1 MREIVLDTETTG
13 LIFNHSITLD
23 QQPEVVEYFG
33 CVVDLA
39 KRKVLSEYETL
50 VKPTKYP
57 MSPQIIAETKTKL
70 SNEMLK
76 SAPDFQIVAPL
87 IKKQIEKA
95 PLVIAHNASFDKEMI
110 NIEFERLDDEI
121 KWPPTL
127 CTVEQ
132 TIHIK
137 GRRLSLTNL
146 HIELFKEPFPE
157 AHRARA
163 DVMALVRC
171 CNELFKRGL
180 L

>member
-1 MREIVLDTETTG
+1 MKALVIDTETTG

-23 QQPEVVEYFG
+23 QQPEVIEYFG
-33 CVVDLA
+33 CVVDL
-39 KRKVLSEYETL
+39 KRRKVLSEYETL
-50 VKPTKYP
+50 VKPVKYP
-57 MSPQIIAETKTKL
+57 MSDAIIAETKTKL

-76 SAPDFQIVAPL
+76 HAPDFQIVAPL
-87 IKKQIEKA
+87 IKKQIESA
-95 PLVIAHNASFDKEMI
+95 PIVIAHNASFDKEMI
-110 NIEFERLDDEI
+110 DIEFERLSDEV
-121 KWPPTL
+121 KWPPMI

-157 AHRARA
+157 AHRART